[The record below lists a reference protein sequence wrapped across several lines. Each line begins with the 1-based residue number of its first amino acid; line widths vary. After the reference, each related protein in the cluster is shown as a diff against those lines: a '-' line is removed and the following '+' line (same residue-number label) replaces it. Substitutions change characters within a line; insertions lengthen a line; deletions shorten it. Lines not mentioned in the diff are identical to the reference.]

1 MVTKKYI
8 SIISLLITVIAVIL
22 MLGIFEASNLSHALS
37 TAESN
42 FTWMV
47 FLMRLFLGLGLE
59 VARII
64 VSLII
69 IASCFL
75 FYVIIRELL
84 TMAFIEKH
92 VALDKE

>member
-1 MVTKKYI
+1 MTKKYI
-8 SIISLLITVIAVIL
+8 SIISFLITVVAVIL
-22 MLGIFEASNLSHALS
+22 MLGIFEASNFGHALS
-37 TAESN
+37 TAENN

-47 FLMRLFLGLGLE
+47 FLIRLFLGLGLE

-75 FYVIIRELL
+75 FYLIIRELL
-84 TMAFIEKH
+84 AMAFIEKH
-92 VALDKE
+92 VEPDKE

>member
-1 MVTKKYI
+1 MTKKYI

-92 VALDKE
+92 VDLDKE